1 MASPEGEP
9 CATPKEKL
17 MLAMMNAAC
26 AQEVVHGWREK
37 VE

>member
-1 MASPEGEP
+1 MASPGGEP

-17 MLAMMNAAC
+17 MLAVMNAAC
-26 AQEVVHGWREK
+26 AQEVVRGLREK